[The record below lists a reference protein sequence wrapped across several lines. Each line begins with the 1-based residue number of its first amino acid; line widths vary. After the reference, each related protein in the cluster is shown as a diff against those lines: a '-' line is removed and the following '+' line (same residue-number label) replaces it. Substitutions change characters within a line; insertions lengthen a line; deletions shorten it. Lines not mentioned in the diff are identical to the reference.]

1 MKVVLAFDSFK
12 GSLSSLEVANSF
24 SKGVKK
30 IFPNANILSFS
41 MADGGEGTVQSLV
54 DGSKNGKLVEVKVKN
69 PLMQE
74 IKAEYGILE
83 DKTAIIE
90 MASASGLPLIA
101 ENERNPLKTTTF
113 GTGQLIKD
121 AIEKGVRNFIIGIG
135 GSATNDAGIGMLNAL
150 GYDFLDQNDNKLE
163 PIGQNLVKIAKV
175 SSQNVIKE
183 LKDCN
188 FTIACDV
195 NNPLHG
201 TNGAAYVFAPQK
213 GANQDMVKE
222 LDLGLQS
229 FAKVVKNYNNKDVAS
244 VEGAGAAGGLGFGFV
259 AFLNTKLQKGIDI
272 VTERLLLE
280 DAIKDANMVITGEG
294 RIDCQSMM
302 GKVPTGVSLLAKK
315 YNIPTIAIG
324 GCVNEDIENIYDYG
338 ITSTFAIINKAMS
351 LQEAMDKEKAELLV
365 ANTAENIFRLI
376 AKLK

>member
-12 GSLSSLEVANSF
+12 GSLSSLEVAGSF

-30 IFPNANILSFS
+30 IFPDAEIVSFS
-41 MADGGEGTVQSLV
+41 MADGGEGTVESLV
-54 DGSKNGKLVEVKVKN
+54 DGEKGKTIELKVQN
-69 PLMQE
+69 PLMKE
-74 IKAEYGILE
+74 VNAKYGILK
-83 DKTAIIE
+83 DNTAVIE

-121 AIEKGVRNFIIGIG
+121 AIEKGAREFIVGIG

-150 GYDFLDQNDNKLE
+150 GYEFLDENGNKLE
-163 PIGQNLVKIAKV
+163 PIGQNLAKITKV
-175 SSQNVIKE
+175 CDKNALKE
-183 LKDCN
+183 LADCN
-188 FTIACDV
+188 FTVACDV
-195 NNPLHG
+195 NNPLYG
-201 TNGAAYVFAPQK
+201 KNGAAYVFAPQK
-213 GANQDMVKE
+213 GATQSIVEE
-222 LDLGLQS
+222 LDNGLQS
-229 FAKVVKNYNNKDVAS
+229 FANVVKTYNNKDVANT
-244 VEGAGAAGGLGFGFV
+244 EGAGAAGGLGFGFV
-259 AFLNTKLQKGIDI
+259 SFLNTKLQKGIDI
-272 VTERLLLE
+272 VIEKLLLE

-338 ITSTFAIINKAMS
+338 ITSTFAIVNKAMS
-351 LQEAMDKEKAELLV
+351 LQEAMEKENAELLV
-365 ANTAENIFRLI
+365 TNTAENIFRLV